1 MSQAIQISHYT
12 GRKYKTPRYPH
23 SHYLRQPNQPFSSSP
38 LSSPSSSP
46 LSSSPLS
53 SSPLSSPS
61 PETSVMS
68 IDGEFDER
76 VDVLHS
82 PPPPSSQIVTHDAV
96 YSITVIN
103 VDLLQASAPPLSD
116 SDDEIMQQEEAEVQ
130 AEVRAEV
137 QAEVQAEVRGE
148 VQAEVQAEVP
158 AEKIE
163 EDDNRCIICYEDF
176 NGLMPLSMSHR
187 NENQDQEHYNE
198 EFEVECY
205 TRKEIND
212 FCQTCRYSVHHKCID
227 EYRASKINDA
237 MNNILDG
244 RHDDGSARINC
255 IFSIKCLTCAREVEK
270 IRISR
275 NGDIHITK
283 TQRQA
288 LENEYDQRRRQRE
301 RHQYE
306 IQVQE
311 ILQNRMQRRRV
322 RGQRCY
328 YCKNKLCTM
337 CFGILLVC
345 TVSLILFGLIR

>member
-12 GRKYKTPRYPH
+12 GRKYKTPCYPH
-23 SHYLRQPNQPFSSSP
+23 SHHVRQPNQPFSSSP

-46 LSSSPLS
+46 LSSSRLS
-53 SSPLSSPS
+53 SSPS

-82 PPPPSSQIVTHDAV
+82 PPPPSSEIVTHDAV
-96 YSITVIN
+96 YSITSIN

-116 SDDEIMQQEEAEVQ
+116 SDDENMQQEEAEVGTEDQ
-130 AEVRAEV
+130 VK
-137 QAEVQAEVRGE
+137 
-148 VQAEVQAEVP
+148 
-158 AEKIE
+158 KIE

-176 NGLMPLSMSHR
+176 NGLMPLSMSR
-187 NENQDQEHYNE
+187 NEDQDQEHYDE
-198 EFEVECY
+198 EFEAECY

-237 MNNILDG
+237 MNNNILDG

>member
-23 SHYLRQPNQPFSSSP
+23 SHYLRQPNQPFSSSS
-38 LSSPSSSP
+38 LSSSP

-82 PPPPSSQIVTHDAV
+82 PPPPSSEIVTHDAV
-96 YSITVIN
+96 YSITSIN

-116 SDDEIMQQEEAEVQ
+116 SDDENMQQEEAEVGTEDQ
-130 AEVRAEV
+130 VK
-137 QAEVQAEVRGE
+137 
-148 VQAEVQAEVP
+148 
-158 AEKIE
+158 KIE

-176 NGLMPLSMSHR
+176 NGLMPSSMSR
-187 NENQDQEHYNE
+187 NEDQDQEHYDE

-237 MNNILDG
+237 MNNILEG

-255 IFSIKCLTCAREVEK
+255 MFSIKCLTCAREVEK

-283 TQRQA
+283 TQRQSS
-288 LENEYDQRRRQRE
+288 ESEYEQRRRQRE

-306 IQVQE
+306 RQAQVQE
-311 ILQNRMQRRRV
+311 VLQNRMQRRRM
-322 RGQRCY
+322 RGQRCE
-328 YCKNKLCTM
+328 YCKNKMCTI
-337 CFGILLVC
+337 CFGILIM
-345 TVSLILFGLIR
+345 TTISLILFGLIR